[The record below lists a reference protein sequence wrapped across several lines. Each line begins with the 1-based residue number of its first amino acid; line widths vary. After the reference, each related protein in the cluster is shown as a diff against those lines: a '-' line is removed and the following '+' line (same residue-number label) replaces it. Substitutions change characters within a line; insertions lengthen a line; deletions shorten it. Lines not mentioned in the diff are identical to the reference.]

1 MNKDWG
7 WAEGLLE
14 HQIDQYKRYINE
26 VNCFKRLIDLYDL
39 RSRYVQ
45 GERSDEL
52 YSAIESLE

>member
-1 MNKDWG
+1 MNRDWG

-14 HQIDQYKRYINE
+14 HQIDQYRRHINE

-39 RSRYVQ
+39 RRRYVQ

-52 YSAIESLE
+52 YSVIESLE